1 MDFDVFFSKK
11 DKQDAVNAARAMVF
25 LPENCYFV
33 EDPPPEIYFFLND
46 KKEIMAK
53 IIVSYKNHVTESI
66 VDKPLTLKF
75 HEKGLKQSWE
85 FINIGQQDSWLV

>member
-11 DKQDAVNAARAMVF
+11 DKQDAVNAAKAMVF

-53 IIVSYKNHVTESI
+53 IIVSYKNQWLLQL
-66 VDKPLTLKF
+66 PLYRWFQWF
-75 HEKGLKQSWE
+75 HND
-85 FINIGQQDSWLV
+85 F